1 MCSREI
7 EIKNTAGLHARPA
20 SAFVHLA
27 GGFQSEI
34 ELRRVGE
41 ESRYNAKSI
50 IMLLALGLGQGE
62 RAVLTAHGPDEREAV
77 EALAA
82 LWTASPTMRSSEDAE
97 GAAAGRLSQ
106 QSLSPNNRR

>member
-7 EIKNTAGLHARPA
+7 EIKNAAGLHARPA

-50 IMLLALGLGQGE
+50 IMLLALGLGRGE

-82 LWTASPTMRSSEDAE
+82 LVDGFSDDAK
-97 GAAAGRLSQ
+97 L
-106 QSLSPNNRR
+106 

>member
-1 MCSREI
+1 MYSREI
-7 EIKNTAGLHARPA
+7 EIQNAAGLHARPA

-27 GGFQSEI
+27 GRFRSEI

-50 IMLLALGLGQGE
+50 IMVLALGLARGE

-77 EALAA
+77 ESLAA
-82 LWTASPTMRSSEDAE
+82 LVAALTDE
-97 GAAAGRLSQ
+97 GA
-106 QSLSPNNRR
+106 

>member
-1 MCSREI
+1 MKWR
-7 EIKNTAGLHARPA
+7 
-20 SAFVHLA
+20 
-27 GGFQSEI
+27 EI

-50 IMLLALGLGQGE
+50 IMLLALGLGRGE

-82 LWTASPTMRSSEDAE
+82 LVDGFSDNAK
-97 GAAAGRLSQ
+97 L
-106 QSLSPNNRR
+106 